1 MAQKSEPL
9 LSLQNRKL
17 LGPLACAALSYKGC
31 CFPDSGLGLGVQASG
46 NVMVYVSILHAP
58 EDEAFAQR
66 VAAGLSRRGC
76 EACPVSGDALEGDL
90 AVEDAPAV
98 VLWTPRSI
106 SLPSIL
112 RHARGAMARGALVP
126 IKTLGVVL
134 ADEFASLAPAD
145 LTGWMG
151 DDNDPR
157 WRFVAE
163 EVALIT
169 ARTRLQDGEV
179 WASAETDEPELSP
192 SADEAS
198 YGALVADNPDTED
211 VEAEQTGVAAIWRE
225 SGADSAPSPTA
236 ASAMRRAGFNPRHV
250 LYAASA
256 ALLGL
261 TVLAALTA
269 PMFFTGGNNTQPRA
283 AQPETQPG
291 PASLATL
298 TVDTPPS
305 EIASTNQAPETNG
318 GELSAEPGLKSPPP
332 LRDVEPIAIAAAL
345 QPELEEIGPPD
356 QEQILTSAP
365 RLKPA
370 AERIVSAA
378 VLDAEESLT
387 EEVVTPVEDGGVVGD
402 YLRDCVA
409 CPDLAIVPSGR
420 FVMGSPST
428 EPARHDSEGP
438 VSLVDI
444 VDGFAMAAREITIE
458 QWDACV
464 AGGGCSA
471 YSPPAHGWG
480 RGKQPVVS
488 VSFEDAQS
496 YVAWLSQE
504 AGRAYRLPSEA
515 EWEYAARAGS
525 TGPFSFGG
533 RLTAEDANYNAA
545 YTYGGPVAESAARAV
560 ETGSFS
566 PNVFGLYD
574 MHGNVW
580 EWTADCWADSHQD
593 TDVNGAPRGAENGGD
608 CALRVLKGGAW
619 NTGGWRLR
627 SAHRIGKPA
636 NVREYDNG
644 FRIVRDL
651 D

>member
-1 MAQKSEPL
+1 MR
-9 LSLQNRKL
+9 NRKL
-17 LGPLACAALSYKGC
+17 QQPLAYAALSYKGC
-31 CFPDSGLGLGVQASG
+31 WFTVSGLGLGVGASG
-46 NVMVYVSILHAP
+46 NDMVYVSILHAP
-58 EDEAFAQR
+58 EDAAFAER
-66 VAAGLSRRGC
+66 IAAGLARRGC
-76 EACPVSGDALEGDL
+76 EAYPVSGDALEGDL

-98 VLWTPRSI
+98 ILWTPRSV

-179 WASAETDEPELSP
+179 WANAEAGDPELGP
-192 SADEAS
+192 SADNV
-198 YGALVADNPDTED
+198 LTADNSD
-211 VEAEQTGVAAIWRE
+211 VEVIEAEETDADTIRQSPELDV
-225 SGADSAPSPTA
+225 GAVPPA
-236 ASAMRRAGFNPRHV
+236 ASAMRHAGFNPKHV

-269 PMFFTGGNNTQPRA
+269 PMFFTGSNNTQPRVE
-283 AQPETQPG
+283 QPVPAPES
-291 PASLATL
+291 ASLATL
-298 TVDTPPS
+298 TVDAPPL
-305 EIASTNQAPETNG
+305 EAPSTSQMLETNG
-318 GELSAEPGLKSPPP
+318 GELSAEPDLKSPPP
-332 LRDVEPIAIAAAL
+332 LRDVEPIAVAASL
-345 QPELEEIGPPD
+345 QSELEDIDLEDEG
-356 QEQILTSAP
+356 ELLASAP

-370 AERIVSAA
+370 AERTVSAA
-378 VLDAEESLT
+378 VLDAEDAFIG
-387 EEVVTPVEDGGVVGD
+387 EVATSVKDGEVVGD
-402 YLRDCVA
+402 YLRDCVV

-420 FVMGSPST
+420 FVMGSPLT

-444 VDGFAMAAREITIE
+444 VNSFAMAAREVTMA

-464 AGGGCSA
+464 AGGGCRA

-504 AGRAYRLPSEA
+504 AGRTYRLPSEA

-533 RLTAEDANYNAA
+533 RITAEDANYNAA

-566 PNVFGLYD
+566 PNIFGLHD

-608 CALRVLKGGAW
+608 CTRRVLKGGAW

-627 SAHRIGKPA
+627 SAHRIGKLA